1 MTAAGGDSGVTMDR
15 CSDGRR
21 SVMFRPE
28 STDRK
33 SMNNDASARREC
45 GERK

>member
-15 CSDGRR
+15 CSDRRR

-45 GERK
+45 GEQK